1 MKNQEHNNNLDE
13 LFNKAKAN
21 KQSLDDFEKD
31 AFAGFEMLD
40 SEQEAKDLKAALDTR
55 INNEL
60 FKKEEK
66 NNPKIYWL
74 AAAGLALVIGLTVMF
89 VSNSNEAISS
99 GSNLAIS
106 NVEEKSEEKTLPD
119 SKAELKEQNLAPV
132 EMEASSTD
140 QSPAKEPIE
149 LKVAEFKNDEPTK
162 GVKTRQKEEVTSRMI
177 VSAAKSETPKDG
189 LFEGEKDKKEA
200 DQNERRKENAM
211 GTGSNTSGGY
221 LKDVDDLAKKDKA
234 KEKTNDDQNFAAT
247 TKSTPQQNKQ
257 QASEDAEL
265 NVQDEL
271 ASNEAGKKGKAD
283 GKAKNAEL
291 EQDYKTPIVANNNT
305 NSSSIKEN
313 SKSKSSRSKAK
324 KSSEKSSMAGPENL
338 DNYPGT
344 SPKTTT
350 PEIAGEVNA
359 VPAEA
364 ETKALSAAFTN
375 CYYTGGEVALTK
387 DIKDKLKGGD
397 LDQKFDAMLYINEKK
412 AVEKVEFT
420 NAYDLTAKQKEEVTK
435 ILKTLTKFNVT
446 ATGGKRESF
455 AYKLLYRP

>member
-13 LFNKAKAN
+13 LFNKAKAS

-74 AAAGLALVIGLTVMF
+74 AAAGLALVIGLAVLF

-106 NVEEKSEEKTLPD
+106 NVEEKSEETLPD
-119 SKAELKEQNLAPV
+119 SKTELKEQNVAPV
-132 EMEASSTD
+132 EAEAAITTTD

-149 LKVAEFKNDEPTK
+149 LKVAEELKNNEPIK
-162 GVKTRQKEEVTSRMI
+162 GVKTGEKEMTSRMI
-177 VSAAKSETPKDG
+177 VPAVKSEASKDG
-189 LFEGEKDKKEA
+189 LFEGEKDKKET
-200 DQNERRKENAM
+200 DQTERRKENNM

-221 LKDVDDLAKKDKA
+221 FKDVDDLAKNDKS
-234 KEKTNDDQNFAAT
+234 KEKISADQNFAGTAT
-247 TKSTPQQNKQ
+247 NKPNQNK
-257 QASEDAEL
+257 QASEDMEV

-271 ASNEAGKKGKAD
+271 ASNESSKKGKAD
-283 GKAKNAEL
+283 GKTKTAEL
-291 EQDYKTPIVANNNT
+291 EQEYKTPILANNNT
-305 NSSSIKEN
+305 TNSSSREN
-313 SKSKSSRSKAK
+313 SKSKNRSKAK
-324 KSSEKSSMAGPENL
+324 KSSEKSSMAGPEDSN
-338 DNYPGT
+338 NYPGT
-344 SPKTTT
+344 NPKTTT

-364 ETKALSAAFTN
+364 ETKALTATTA
-375 CYYTGGEVALTK
+375 CYYTGGDVALTK
-387 DIKDKLKGGD
+387 DIKEKLKAENI
-397 LDQKFDAMLYINEKK
+397 DQKFDATLYINEKK
-412 AVEKVEFT
+412 IVEKVEFT
-420 NAYDLTAKQKEEVTK
+420 NSYDLTSKQKEEVTK
-435 ILKTLTKFNVT
+435 ILKSLNKFNVPS
-446 ATGGKRESF
+446 TGKKESF
-455 AYKLLYRP
+455 TYKILYRP